1 MKKALKTL
9 SEEQGL
15 FDLNTPFT
23 YRARRSFETVFNPKK
38 KQLSYSAYVHIVAME
53 SDFQDVEKKGLSFL
67 LTAFPV
73 LDPSGIGEPPSDQ
86 QIKDVREFAVFDA
99 GVAQLLK
106 KINPQAPPEVR
117 DMTKFQILQTLNAFN
132 ADTAPSAALKGLANV
147 VNMDDAE
154 LIPQKPALDKL
165 SSISLA
171 FYIAEEIDSK
181 LLQTLNTA
189 EISPREKS
197 FYISALITDK
207 HRQRLFPR
215 ITRRLPQTD
224 ERALYGRN
232 LQAFKNALQEA
243 IEAEIDTIR
252 TMERDAQEAKKRNT
266 ARLPRPVTTGLK
278 KNIGRADVTTPTI
291 IEHKDLEF
299 LAQKDPP
306 AELKRLMGLEGTEL
320 DSALNA
326 FFYNLPFVNWEGE
339 QSICYIIAQNLFRTA
354 ATSPSDYTDRET
366 TGQFQINEKEKTKQR
381 QAEKGVFVINAKAYI
396 ERYLKRDLN
405 TAPNGK
411 NDYFLNKYRALY
423 MKLGAGCPI
432 ITPNEKKG
440 NGAKKYIAYWAKSML
455 AFEIKK
461 DLETGAEY
469 WYFSAFHGIRYSM
482 ALDESETIN
491 GQKIKDYLNY
501 DEIDLAPLLYLQ
513 ERFQDREL
521 DIHVNDCVRIM
532 LNLKAKEKSI
542 KSAAPTKTGPV
553 QISIPMG
560 EIKKSTNKHRAY
572 TLKRFKVMRDALAT
586 ANISLD
592 FIDKDG
598 GTNVLI
604 TSKPAL
610 ARGKQK
616 PKALKAAAT
625 KDDKKPISKTK

>member
-9 SEEQGL
+9 SEEQVL

-23 YRARRSFETVFNPKK
+23 YHARATFETSFNPKK
-38 KQLSYSAYVHIVAME
+38 KQLSYSAYINLVARE
-53 SDFQDVEKKGLSFL
+53 SDFQDIGKQGLSFL
-67 LTAFPV
+67 LTTFPV
-73 LDPSGIGEPPSDQ
+73 LDPSGIGELPSDQ

-106 KINPQAPPEVR
+106 KINPKAPPEIR
-117 DMTKFQILQTLNAFN
+117 NITKFQILQTLNAFN
-132 ADTAPSAALKGLANV
+132 ADTSPSEALKGLANV
-147 VNMDDAE
+147 VNMDNAE
-154 LIPQKPALDKL
+154 LVPQKSTIDQL

-171 FYIAEEIDSK
+171 FYISKEIDSK
-181 LLQTLNTA
+181 LLQTLNSA
-189 EISPREKS
+189 NISPREKS
-197 FYISALITDK
+197 LYISALIMDK

-224 ERALYGRN
+224 EPALYGRN
-232 LQAFKNALQEA
+232 LQTFKNALQEA
-243 IEAEIDTIR
+243 IESEIDTIR
-252 TMERDAQEAKKRNT
+252 AMERDAQETKKRNT

-278 KNIGRADVTTPTI
+278 KNIGRADVTTKTL

-299 LAQKDPP
+299 LGQKDPP

-320 DSALNA
+320 DSALND

-354 ATSPSDYTDRET
+354 ATSPSEYTDRET
-366 TGQFQINEKEKTKQR
+366 MGQFQINEKGETRQG

-396 ERYLKRDLN
+396 ERYLKRDPN
-405 TAPNGK
+405 TAPKGK
-411 NDYFLNKYRALY
+411 NDYFLDKYRKLY

-469 WYFSAFHGIRYSM
+469 WYFSAFHGIRSSM
-482 ALDESETIN
+482 ALDESEID
-491 GQKIKDYLNY
+491 GRKIKDYLNY

-532 LNLKAKEKSI
+532 LNLKAKERSI
-542 KSAAPTKTGPV
+542 KTPSKTRPA

-560 EIKKSTNKHRAY
+560 EMKKSTNKHRAY
-572 TLKRFKVMRDALAT
+572 TLKRFKVMREALAT

-592 FIDKDG
+592 FIDTDK

-610 ARGKQK
+610 AGRKQRH
-616 PKALKAAAT
+616 KALNPAAA
-625 KDDKKPISKTK
+625 KDDKTPISDKK

>member
-23 YRARRSFETVFNPKK
+23 YRARRSFETVFNPQK

-165 SSISLA
+165 SSIGLA

-243 IEAEIDTIR
+243 IEAEIDIIR
-252 TMERDAQEAKKRNT
+252 TMERDAQETKKRNT
-266 ARLPRPVTTGLK
+266 ARLPRAVTTGLK
-278 KNIGRADVTTPTI
+278 KNMGRKDVTSPTLVLSKDFEI
-291 IEHKDLEF
+291 IAKPNSPE
-299 LAQKDPP
+299 
-306 AELKRLMGLEGTEL
+306 ELKQIMSLDGAEQ

-326 FFYNLPFVNWEGE
+326 FFYNLPFVNWRGE
-339 QSICYIIAQNLFRTA
+339 QSFCYIIAQNLFRTA
-354 ATSPSDYTDRET
+354 AASPNDFTDPET
-366 TGQFQINEKEKTKQR
+366 TGQFKENETEKTKQKR
-381 QAEKGVFVINAKAYI
+381 AEKGVFIINAREFI
-396 ERYLKRDLN
+396 NRYLARDPKRYPGEEGEYYLD
-405 TAPNGK
+405 
-411 NDYFLNKYRALY
+411 KYRKLY
-423 MKLGAGCPI
+423 ITLGAGCPI
-432 ITPNEKKG
+432 AAPSDRTG
-440 NGAKKYIAYWAKSML
+440 NGAPKYIVYWAKSML
-455 AFEIKK
+455 GFEIKK

-469 WYFSAFHGIRYSM
+469 WYFSAFHGIRSSM
-482 ALDESETIN
+482 ALDEET
-491 GQKIKDYLNY
+491 KKYLNY
-501 DEIDLAPLLYLQ
+501 DEIDLAPLLYLL
-513 ERFQDREL
+513 ERYSDKQL
-521 DIHVNDCVRIM
+521 DIHINDCVRIM

-542 KSAAPTKTGPV
+542 KSAAPTKKSPV

-560 EIKKSTNKHRAY
+560 EMKKSSNNHKAY

-598 GTNVLI
+598 ETYAVISSEATLPQGGN
-604 TSKPAL
+604 
-610 ARGKQK
+610 K
-616 PKALKAAAT
+616 PKAIKGRPKKSEKTDISNT
-625 KDDKKPISKTK
+625 K